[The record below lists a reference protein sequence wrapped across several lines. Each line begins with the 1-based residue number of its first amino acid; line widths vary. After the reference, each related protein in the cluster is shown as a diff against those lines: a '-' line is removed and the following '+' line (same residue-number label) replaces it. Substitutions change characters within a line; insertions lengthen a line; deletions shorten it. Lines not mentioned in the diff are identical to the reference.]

1 MRLRYV
7 DTLPATSV
15 PAYVTMDLRLGWRY
29 DDNLEVALVG
39 QNLLD
44 NHHPEWG
51 FEGLYY
57 VPDEVRRTVYAQL
70 TWRR

>member
-1 MRLRYV
+1 MAFRYV
-7 DTLPATSV
+7 DSLPGLSV
-15 PAYVTMDLRLGWRY
+15 PAYVTMDLRLGWRPNE
-29 DDNLEVALVG
+29 NLEVALVG

-51 FEGLYY
+51 YEGFGYL
-57 VPDEVRRTVYAQL
+57 PDEVRRTVYAQL

>member
-1 MRLRYV
+1 
-7 DTLPATSV
+7 
-15 PAYVTMDLRLGWRY
+15 MDLRLGWRY